1 RHHYAII
8 DDILGANYC
17 CHLCHL
23 PSFKVTQWKHTGFRA
38 PPQKT
43 LSFLFYTSFILSLQF
58 FFPFPS
64 HQRAAPDNS
73 FIAAAAPTADGL
85 RQIGYNCRLFCGG
98 RPSRPPPLNPT
109 GVGFSPSFVIKVTR

>member
-1 RHHYAII
+1 MLLLTISLVLIIIAVYAIYRHFKSRSTNTL
-8 DDILGANYC
+8 DARRHNKNVSLLILSA
-17 CHLCHL
+17 
-23 PSFKVTQWKHTGFRA
+23 TR
-38 PPQKT
+38 
-43 LSFLFYTSFILSLQF
+43 FLSFIL
-58 FFPFPS
+58 PFG

-98 RPSRPPPLNPT
+98 RPSCPPPLNPT